1 MNEKIIEFEKT
12 IKKFDEMIKKSWTY
26 AKMTELEQLN
36 WQETLTNFERNNDNK
51 VLIKLSERTLW
62 LILNNMYSSFL
73 NALNYFP
80 CWREDEDYVIVN
92 IQGSKIMT
100 HSTNFENA
108 KKLAKTYIKNT
119 NSNFYVLKAKT
130 SEKIYI

>member
-1 MNEKIIEFEKT
+1 MNNKIL
-12 IKKFDEMIKKSWTY
+12 Y
-26 AKMTELEQLN
+26 
-36 WQETLTNFERNNDNK
+36 NK
-51 VLIKLSERTLW
+51 
-62 LILNNMYSSFL
+62 
-73 NALNYFP
+73 
-80 CWREDEDYVIVN
+80 IVN

-130 SEKIYI
+130 GEKIYI